1 MSHQT
6 LCQEAQDGCMG
17 CMTCPSD
24 AQEAVWECH
33 REGKE
38 ALGETGWEKVEVGC
52 WWEKCL

>member
-1 MSHQT
+1 
-6 LCQEAQDGCMG
+6 MG